1 MDNWIILGVGN
12 PGDKYANTKHNV
24 PWWILDSLQKKLSVY
39 KKYQKKEK
47 NYLEVRYDL
56 DEYSIYTIYTTTF
69 FNNSGLAIK
78 LEEGRIRIRRKGSS
92 GGHNGLKSIIN
103 HLGTDKFIRLRV
115 GIGKP
120 HQNEDQIK
128 YVLSKVKNEKLVN
141 KSCEDATDAC
151 INIIENGITKSME
164 KFNGEIDV

>member
-1 MDNWIILGVGN
+1 MLA
-12 PGDKYANTKHNV
+12 KTV
-24 PWWILDSLQKKLSVY
+24 PPV
-39 KKYQKKEK
+39 
-47 NYLEVRYDL
+47 
-56 DEYSIYTIYTTTF
+56 
-69 FNNSGLAIK
+69 AIK
-78 LEEGRIRIRRKGSS
+78 DLLDKGKFSLDRTIVISDDINLEEGRIRIRRKGSS

-103 HLGTDKFIRLRV
+103 HLGTEKFIRLRV